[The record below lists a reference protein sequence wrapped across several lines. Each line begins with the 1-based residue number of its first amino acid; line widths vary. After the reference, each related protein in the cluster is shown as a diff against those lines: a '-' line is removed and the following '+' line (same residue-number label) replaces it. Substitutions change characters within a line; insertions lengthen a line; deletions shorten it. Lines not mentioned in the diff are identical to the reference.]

1 MYIYYDRDTIEVFD
15 SLGGDETKLNILKK
29 YIQLRGI
36 KSIEYNE
43 SAFQKETTASCG
55 LFVLYFLFER
65 LFNLDLT
72 FDELLED
79 IFENNIDENEKKVTE
94 FCQNI
99 LLDKEV

>member
-1 MYIYYDRDTIEVFD
+1 M
-15 SLGGDETKLNILKK
+15 
-29 YIQLRGI
+29 
-36 KSIEYNE
+36 
-43 SAFQKETTASCG
+43 
-55 LFVLYFLFER
+55 LYFLFER